1 MENTFINEIAN
12 VGLTFIWVILGGIGI
27 YLLDRFVFNK
37 DRYK

>member
-1 MENTFINEIAN
+1 MDDVFINEVAN
-12 VGLTFIWVILGGIGI
+12 LGLTFVWIVVGVIVI

>member
-1 MENTFINEIAN
+1 MDDVFVNEVAN
-12 VGLTFIWVILGGIGI
+12 IGLTFIWVILGGIGI

>member
-1 MENTFINEIAN
+1 MEDVFVNEVAN
-12 VGLTFIWVILGGIGI
+12 LGLTFVWIVVGVIVI